1 MKAKFPFEN
10 SLTLQ
15 SQRELMRGTLQGTQN
30 HASSNVFA
38 QARDY
43 SCKGFKTASKT
54 FLGFFPTT
62 ATLSIALLV
71 GMVVTNAQAATLY
84 WDANGAT
91 AGTGGTGNWETTS
104 SLWRLDPDTG
114 ALGTWTNI
122 GSNNDAVLSGSTGT
136 ATLTANIS
144 VNDITVNPSPS
155 GTYTIAGSGQTLT
168 LNGSAQSVL
177 DVASGSTLT
186 ITSGLAGVNGFTKSS
201 AGTLILD
208 TPQGSS
214 GVIGGI
220 AVTGGT
226 LQVGTTNTTASYN
239 TASQALRSN
248 AVTLSSGASLTTGAA
263 TGTSA
268 TSDLRVGSISG
279 TGGSITPGNNGAV
292 QELALSDATFSGAI
306 TTTGGLNLRGGNG
319 TTQTFSGNLT
329 GLTGTYGINS
339 GSTLKLTGTGDS
351 TSGVIG
357 GTTIAIRGGSF
368 VMDNSGGNTSLTAGR
383 VSDSAA
389 VTFLG
394 GTLSLI
400 GNIAGTSETIG
411 APTFNAG
418 SNTISVTNNGGTGT
432 QLTFT
437 KSAGSWRDGTMT
449 INFVGAGTGTLGSS
463 GNNPRITSTGAPTT
477 ITGGGNAP
485 VGMFANTATGATV
498 GWATVNGTEWA
509 GYGVANGVVALTP
522 TTSPTSAANL
532 AALTATSNA
541 LFAPTATVTA
551 SGNVTSGALKISPN
565 GGTTLAMGAN
575 NLITSAFM
583 LAGSTDFNITG
594 TGAFNGPATKFI
606 HVVDANT
613 TLSTSLIMS
622 GSNQPFVKA
631 GAGFLSLD
639 KGSTQ
644 FTPTTS
650 TGGGMTLVAGVLR
663 GTTTS
668 LGGGASSGGAL
679 TTINFR
685 GGVLEVSGGGTFS
698 RAIDLTGT
706 ASGGGVS
713 FDSGGSDRGDG
724 GFSAIGGNATVTLVT
739 TIGGSTAASLVW
751 DNGAFLSNG
760 YVLTMGSTKADSRV
774 DLTNAI
780 GLDDGTSGTNYFARE
795 IRVADNTGSANDVAR
810 LSGVI
815 SGSANAD
822 LLKTGAG
829 VLELTGTNTYSGNTL
844 IQQGTLIA
852 TNGAAIA
859 NTSAVVISNTAGA
872 TFQLNSSETIGA
884 LSGGGTTG
892 GNVNIQGNTLT
903 VGDQRDST
911 FGGIISGSGGSLSK
925 QGTGILSLT
934 NTSTYSGSTSVT
946 AGSLFLNGSLT
957 NTSSTSVSA
966 NATLAVNGTIANSVS
981 IASSGKMA
989 IGADDAVST
998 LGSVTVGSMAL
1009 SGSLEF
1015 GATGAL
1021 TYDRLIST
1029 GALAVSTGGT
1039 IAFKTS
1045 SYTVAFNTDFDIVD
1059 FGSFTGTPT
1068 FDFSG
1073 ASVKQY
1079 GAWDTSAFATKGV
1092 ISYVPEPSTSLLLG
1106 AFGSLALLRRRR

>member
-1 MKAKFPFEN
+1 MVR
-10 SLTLQ
+10 TLPH
-15 SQRELMRGTLQGTQN
+15 SQNLW
-30 HASSNVFA
+30 SSDVLA
-38 QARDY
+38 QAGDN
-43 SCKGFKTASKT
+43 SSKGLKTAPKT
-54 FLGFFPTT
+54 FLGFLPTT

-71 GMVVTNAQAATLY
+71 GMVVSNAKAATLY
-84 WDANGAT
+84 WDANGAA
-91 AGTGGTGNWETTS
+91 AGTGGNGNWETTA
-104 SLWRLDPDTG
+104 SLWRVDSDTG
-114 ALGTWTNI
+114 ALGTWTNT
-122 GSNNDAVLSGSTGT
+122 GSNNDAVLAGTTGT
-136 ATLTANIS
+136 ATLTSNIS
-144 VNDITVNPSPS
+144 VNDIMVNPSPS
-155 GTYTIAGSGQTLT
+155 GNYTIAGSGQTLT
-168 LNGSAQSVL
+168 LNGAVQSVL

-208 TPQGSS
+208 GA
-214 GVIGGI
+214 GGTNGLVGAI
-220 AVTGGT
+220 TVNGGT
-226 LQVGTTNTTASYN
+226 LQAGSATNN
-239 TASQALRSN
+239 GASQVLRSN
-248 AVTLSSGASLTTGAA
+248 AVNLVGGSLTTV
-263 TGTSA
+263 GT
-268 TSDLRVGSISG
+268 TIDLRVGALSGSGSVTPATGGAINIHALQDANFSG
-279 TGGSITPGNNGAV
+279 T
-292 QELALSDATFSGAI
+292 I
-306 TTTGGLNLRGGNG
+306 TTTGGLNLRGGNV

-329 GLTGTYGINS
+329 GLTGTIGINS
-339 GSTLKLTGTGDS
+339 GSTLMLTGTGDT

-368 VMDNSGGNTSLTAGR
+368 VMDNSGGNTSLAAGR

-400 GNIAGTSETIG
+400 GNSAGSSETLG
-411 APTFNAG
+411 APTFSAG
-418 SNTISVTNNGGTGT
+418 SNTIGVTNNGGAGA

-437 KSAGSWRDGTMT
+437 RSAGSWRDGTIT

-463 GNNPRITSTGAPTT
+463 GNNPRITSTGAPIT
-477 ITGGGNAP
+477 ITGGGSAP
-485 VGMFANTATGATV
+485 LGMFANTATGATV

-509 GYGVANGVVALTP
+509 GYGANGVVALTP

-541 LFAPTATVTA
+541 LFAPTATVTS
-551 SGNVTSGALKISPN
+551 SGSIASGALKISPN

-583 LAGSTDFNITG
+583 LAGSTDFNITA

-631 GAGFLSLD
+631 GAGFLSLN

-644 FTPTTS
+644 FTPTNA

-668 LGGGASSGGAL
+668 LGGGASSGGAF

-713 FDSGGSDRGDG
+713 FDSSSSDRGDG

-739 TIGGSTAASLVW
+739 AIGGSTAASLVW
-751 DNGAFLSNG
+751 NDNAFLSNG

-780 GLDDGTSGTNYFARE
+780 GLDTGTPTNSYFARE

-810 LSGVI
+810 LSGII

-829 VLELTGTNTYSGNTL
+829 VLELTNTNTYSGNTL
-844 IQQGTLIA
+844 IQLGTLIA

-859 NTSAVVISNTAGA
+859 DTSAVVLSNTAGA
-872 TFQLNSSETIGA
+872 TFQLNNSETIGA

-911 FGGIISGSGGSLSK
+911 FGGVISGTGGALTK
-925 QGTGILSLT
+925 QGTGTLRLT
-934 NTSTYSGSTSVT
+934 AASSTYSGATSVT
-946 AGSLFLNGSLT
+946 AGSLFVNGSLA

-966 NATLAVNGTIANSVS
+966 NATLAANGTIANAVS
-981 IASSGKMA
+981 IASSGRMA
-989 IGADDAVST
+989 IGADDTTGT
-998 LGSVTVGSMAL
+998 LGSVTIGSMAL
-1009 SGSLEF
+1009 SGALEF
-1015 GATGAL
+1015 GATGES
-1021 TYDRLIST
+1021 TYDKLIST
-1029 GALAVSTGGT
+1029 GALAVTGGT
-1039 IAFKTS
+1039 IAFETS
-1045 SYTVAFNTDFDIVD
+1045 GYTVTYNTSFDIVD
-1059 FGSFTGTPT
+1059 FGSFTGTPA

-1073 ASVKQY
+1073 ASVQQY
-1079 GAWDTSAFATKGV
+1079 GAWDTSAFASTGV
-1092 ISYVPEPSTSLLLG
+1092 ISYVPEPSSSLMLG